1 MDGTLIAIG
10 AGGALPESAVGRAAG
25 SSPIWISSPARRR
38 GREGEEPDEQ
48 SKRIIR
54 KEMDFFFHLSVLFP
68 EKDSGPGRGRTV
80 NPLYL
85 VLVPILTL
93 DSAGGTRML
102 PREHPRSRHAAV
114 SAGRPGPRARGLGF
128 DGLGLPASTG

>member
-10 AGGALPESAVGRAAG
+10 AGGALPESAVGRAAEG
-25 SSPIWISSPARRR
+25 RRQFGLVVPR
-38 GREGEEPDEQ
+38 AGEGEEPDEQ

-85 VLVPILTL
+85 VLVPK
-93 DSAGGTRML
+93 S
-102 PREHPRSRHAAV
+102 
-114 SAGRPGPRARGLGF
+114 
-128 DGLGLPASTG
+128 